1 MVKIIL
7 ASKSKVRK
15 QILDDNNIFTE
26 VQNSNLDE
34 DIVKESLIKEKAS
47 PELISKNLAE
57 LKANKVSQKNQGFL
71 VIGADSVID
80 LDGELISKPINR
92 DQALEILKK
101 LNGKKHNLISSVCI
115 SQNGAMIWNY
125 TDKATLTMKQF
136 SLDELKSYL
145 SKITDEA
152 LYAYNVYQ
160 IEGEGR
166 KLFLNIEGDE
176 DTIMGLPIKKNK
188 TILKQLRM
196 KKYLVIGNPIDHS
209 LSPKLQN
216 WWLKE
221 NNIDATYDKIKL
233 EVDEIKNFIQEIKEQ
248 KIAGCNVTVPFK
260 KTVIPFLD
268 RLSPEAEQTQ
278 SVNTITYDNGDLV
291 GHNTDIAGFDSAIK
305 KLDFSLKGKKVMIL
319 GAGGVVPS
327 IIFALQKMNVQE
339 ITISNRTKERAENLK
354 VLFNNIKILKWG
366 NLTDF
371 HMVINATSLGLNNEK
386 INLKFSS
393 SGNDRLFYDVIYN
406 PHETQFLKMGKQL
419 GCKIENGKTMFV
431 YQALEAFK
439 LWHSIEPKVNTDT
452 FKLLD
457 ND

>member
-1 MVKIIL
+1 
-7 ASKSKVRK
+7 
-15 QILDDNNIFTE
+15 
-26 VQNSNLDE
+26 
-34 DIVKESLIKEKAS
+34 
-47 PELISKNLAE
+47 
-57 LKANKVSQKNQGFL
+57 
-71 VIGADSVID
+71 
-80 LDGELISKPINR
+80 
-92 DQALEILKK
+92 
-101 LNGKKHNLISSVCI
+101 
-115 SQNGAMIWNY
+115 
-125 TDKATLTMKQF
+125 
-136 SLDELKSYL
+136 
-145 SKITDEA
+145 
-152 LYAYNVYQ
+152 
-160 IEGEGR
+160 
-166 KLFLNIEGDE
+166 
-176 DTIMGLPIKKNK
+176 
-188 TILKQLRM
+188 M

-233 EVDEIKNFIQEIKEQ
+233 EVHEIKNFIQEIKEQ

-268 RLSPEAEQTQ
+268 KLSPEAEQTQ

-305 KLDFSLKGKKVMIL
+305 KLNFSVKGKKVLIL

-327 IIFALQKMNVQE
+327 IIFALQNMNVQE
-339 ITISNRTKERAENLK
+339 ITISNRTKEKAENLK
-354 VLFNNIKILKWG
+354 VLFNNIKILEWG

-386 INLKFSS
+386 INLNFSS
-393 SGNDRLFYDVIYN
+393 SGNDKLFYDVIYN

-419 GCKIENGKTMFV
+419 GYKTENGKTMFV

-439 LWHSIEPKVNTDT
+439 LWHKIEPKVNTDT